1 MEFWKNIF
9 SKIQFV
15 FNQEKK
21 QIGIYKYIDSGFNF
35 GIFLIFVFAVI
46 IIVLSFIIY
55 NRTRKT
61 KGFILKKAEE
71 LTEDDLNFEE
81 DKKAQKLLG

>member
-1 MEFWKNIF
+1 M
-9 SKIQFV
+9 
-15 FNQEKK
+15 
-21 QIGIYKYIDSGFNF
+21 D
-35 GIFLIFVFAVI
+35 LIFVFAVI